1 MESRSLAREVA
12 LLVLGQI
19 SEDQINNFDTISL
32 DKMLSMG
39 LDTLFNHWREQL
51 DDCALQ
57 IELAQEELLSNDS
70 EDLDKDSIT
79 KSREFLMFFKFSS
92 PVLE

>member
-19 SEDQINNFDTISL
+19 SEDQINNYETISL
-32 DKMLSMG
+32 DQMLSMG

-51 DDCALQ
+51 DDCAVQ
-57 IELAQEELLSNDS
+57 I
-70 EDLDKDSIT
+70 
-79 KSREFLMFFKFSS
+79 
-92 PVLE
+92 

>member
-32 DKMLSMG
+32 DQMLSMG

-57 IELAQEELLSNDS
+57 IELAQEELLINDRHDFHKNTIIKTS
-70 EDLDKDSIT
+70 Q
-79 KSREFLMFFKFSS
+79 
-92 PVLE
+92 

>member
-19 SEDQINNFDTISL
+19 SEDQIKNYQLLSLETIL
-32 DKMLSMG
+32 DLG
-39 LDTLFNHWREQL
+39 LDTLVNHWREQL

-57 IELAQEELLSNDS
+57 IELAQDELDCS
-70 EDLDKDSIT
+70 ELDELDKMI
-79 KSREFLMFFKFSS
+79 KKLI
-92 PVLE
+92 

>member
-32 DKMLSMG
+32 DQMLSMG
-39 LDTLFNHWREQL
+39 LD
-51 DDCALQ
+51 
-57 IELAQEELLSNDS
+57 LS
-70 EDLDKDSIT
+70 LIHI
-79 KSREFLMFFKFSS
+79 
-92 PVLE
+92 